1 MQIIRKNTK
10 CDFLA
15 VVKVAGK
22 DKVVGGDDKSKTS
35 TKKRFEDIT
44 FSTASIDQIKKFAE
58 DNNLDIK
65 DMRRDPNGNLSVDF
79 DGSSEDMEKALTS
92 DFTEMTHKT
101 QKIQ

>member
-10 CDFLA
+10 CELHW

-44 FSTASIDQIKKFAE
+44 IFNKLSRTNKKFAE

-65 DMRRDPNGNLSVDF
+65 DMRRDPNGA
-79 DGSSEDMEKALTS
+79 KC
-92 DFTEMTHKT
+92 
-101 QKIQ
+101 